1 MNKSMLFSAGL
12 FSLICLPCFAITA
25 TANTVEPST
34 QLANPNPDAIN
45 STTPPP
51 AAPNAVNPTTP
62 ASATTPAPQT
72 QVTPAASTPTLVST
86 PPAQPVTAA
95 PAPVITL
102 NCNYHIPAETSKLDT
117 GLVMQWAQKAAQQTF
132 DFNPATIDAQLTSL
146 KACYTDQGWQSYND
160 ALVKSGNLDAIKQ
173 QKLNVS
179 SLLDGQSTITQI
191 KDNQWK
197 VSSPIQVVYQNEK
210 EKIIQSLTINLI
222 VSRKISGDLGIIQ
235 IVAIPRQAVN
245 AVAPPKP
252 AAAGITA
259 PAGTP
264 TTPATSPTS
273 VTAPH

>member
-12 FSLICLPCFAITA
+12 FSLICLPSFAITA

-34 QLANPNPDAIN
+34 QLANPNPSAVN
-45 STTPPP
+45 TTTPPP

-62 ASATTPAPQT
+62 ASATTPAPETQ
-72 QVTPAASTPTLVST
+72 QVTPAATAAPTAVSAPAA
-86 PPAQPVTAA
+86 PPTTAA
-95 PAPVITL
+95 PANAL

-132 DFNPATIDAQLTSL
+132 DFNPATIDAQLTAL

-245 AVAPPKP
+245 AAPPQP
-252 AAAGITA
+252 AAAGITK
-259 PAGTP
+259 PAGTA
-264 TTPATSPTS
+264 TTPAATPAS
-273 VTAPH
+273 VTTPH